1 MLDVARLH
9 ACVVACHGSA
19 PALEALAVPAGA
31 LALRVAPDELL
42 LLAPPARAEEL
53 LRRATAH
60 LAVVEPG
67 ALAVDQSDGWAIFGL
82 PGHQPE
88 DEGVL
93 ALRQLALMPLP
104 RRRPAF
110 VQGAVAGGPAKL
122 LLLPEVVYL
131 LVPFALRDHV
141 ARRLCDVA
149 APTGVRIAELETPFP
164 SLAGEPAWDPPP

>member
-1 MLDVARLH
+1 MLEIARFD
-9 ACVVACHGSA
+9 ACLIECHGSA
-19 PALEALAVPAGA
+19 PALDALAVPAGVQ
-31 LALRVAPDELL
+31 ALRVAPDELL
-42 LLAPPARAEEL
+42 LLAPPARTDEL

-67 ALAVDQSDGWAIFGL
+67 ALVVDQSDGWAIFAL
-82 PGHQPE
+82 PGE
-88 DEGVL
+88 SGEL

-122 LLLPEVVYL
+122 LLLSEVVYL

-141 ARRLCDVA
+141 ARRLRDVA
-149 APTGVRIAELETPFP
+149 APDGVRIAELETPFP
-164 SLAGEPAWDPPP
+164 AVPGTPG